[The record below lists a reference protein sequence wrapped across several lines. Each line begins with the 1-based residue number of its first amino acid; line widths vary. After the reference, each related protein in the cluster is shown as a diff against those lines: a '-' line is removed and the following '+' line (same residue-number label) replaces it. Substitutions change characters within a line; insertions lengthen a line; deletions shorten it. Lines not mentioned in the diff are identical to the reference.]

1 LIGER
6 KCKQKKAPYSLLTIR
21 YSLFDMPQ
29 RVMITAAATGI
40 GRAIAK
46 AFHDEGARV
55 HICDIN
61 EDVLNV
67 FREDFPDIAATL
79 VDVQNEAEVDAW
91 FDDALDDL
99 GGLDVM
105 VNNAGIK
112 GPTAPIDDIELAEWR
127 DCIGVCL
134 DAQFLCARR
143 AAPVMKAQRSGI
155 IINMS
160 SNAGQFGFGNRT
172 PYAAAKWGVIGLTK
186 SLAIEL
192 GPYNVRCNAICP
204 GAVRGE
210 RINRVIEG
218 EANLRGVG
226 TQIVAAELVQNQSL
240 ARFTEPEE
248 IANLAVFLASPQ
260 AFMINGQD
268 IAVDGHIETFHIK

>member
-1 LIGER
+1 MM
-6 KCKQKKAPYSLLTIR
+6 S
-21 YSLFDMPQ
+21 Q
-29 RVMITAAATGI
+29 RVMITAAASGI
-40 GRAIAK
+40 GRSIAQ
-46 AFHDEGARV
+46 AFFEDGAQV
-55 HICDIN
+55 HICDMN
-61 EDVLNV
+61 EDALAD
-67 FREDFPDIAATL
+67 FRDEFPEIAATR
-79 VDVQNEAEVDAW
+79 VDVQSEAEIDAW
-91 FDDALDDL
+91 FDDALEDL

-127 DCIGVCL
+127 DCISVCL

-143 AAPVMKAQRSGI
+143 AAPIMKAQRSGVI
-155 IINMS
+155 LNMS

-192 GPYNVRCNAICP
+192 GPCNAICP

-210 RINRVIEG
+210 RINRVISG
-218 EANLRGVG
+218 EAGLRGVDPD
-226 TQIVAAELVQNQSL
+226 IVAAELVSQQSL

-248 IANLAVFLASPQ
+248 IAKLCLFLASPA

-268 IAVDGHIETFHIK
+268 IAIDGHVETFHIK

>member
-1 LIGER
+1 
-6 KCKQKKAPYSLLTIR
+6 
-21 YSLFDMPQ
+21 MPQ
-29 RVMITAAATGI
+29 RVMITAAASGI

-46 AFHDEGARV
+46 AFHENGARV
-55 HICDIN
+55 HICDMN
-61 EDVLNV
+61 EQALEQ
-67 FREDFPDIAATL
+67 FREDFPEIAATR
-79 VDVQNEAEVDAW
+79 VDVQSEAEVDAW

-105 VNNAGIK
+105 VNNAGTK
-112 GPTAPIDDIELAEWR
+112 GPTAVIEDIELEDWR
-127 DCIGVCL
+127 DCLAVCL

-160 SNAGQFGFGNRT
+160 SNAGQYGFGNRT

-204 GAVRGE
+204 GAVAGE

-218 EANLRGVG
+218 EAQMRGVG
-226 TQIVAAELVQNQSL
+226 SQIVAAELVQGQSL
-240 ARFTEPEE
+240 ARFTQPEE

>member
-1 LIGER
+1 M
-6 KCKQKKAPYSLLTIR
+6 T
-21 YSLFDMPQ
+21 Q

-46 AFHDEGARV
+46 AFAEEGAHV
-55 HICDIN
+55 HICDVN
-61 EDVLNV
+61 EEAVHR
-67 FREDFPDIAATL
+67 FRDDFPEIPAAI
-79 VDVQNEAEVDAW
+79 VNVRNEAEIDRW
-91 FDDALDDL
+91 FDVALDEMQ
-99 GGLDVM
+99 GLDVL

-112 GPTAPIDDIELAEWR
+112 GPTAPVDDIELADWKE
-127 DCIGVCL
+127 CIEVCL

-143 AAPVMKAQRSGI
+143 AAPVMKAQKSGC

-192 GPYNVRCNAICP
+192 GAYNVRCNAICP
-204 GAVRGE
+204 GAVKGD

-218 EANLRGVG
+218 EAKLRGVG
-226 TQIVAAELVQNQSL
+226 TQLIAAELVNGQSL
-240 ARFTEPEE
+240 TRFVEAEE
-248 IANLAVFLASPQ
+248 VAALAVYLASPA

-268 IAVDGHIETFHIK
+268 IAIDGHIETFHIK

>member
-1 LIGER
+1 M
-6 KCKQKKAPYSLLTIR
+6 S
-21 YSLFDMPQ
+21 Q
-29 RVMITAAATGI
+29 RVMVTAAATGI

-46 AFHDEGARV
+46 AFHEQGARV
-55 HICDIN
+55 HICDMN
-61 EDVLNV
+61 EVALEK
-67 FREDFPDIAATL
+67 FREDFPDIAATC
-79 VDVQNEAEVDAW
+79 VDVQSEAEVDAW
-91 FDDALDDL
+91 FDEALEDL

-105 VNNAGIK
+105 VNNAGTK
-112 GPTAPIDDIELAEWR
+112 GPTAAVEDIELADWR
-127 DCIGVCL
+127 DCIAVCL

-143 AAPVMKAQRSGI
+143 ATPVMKAQRSGI

-160 SNAGQFGFGNRT
+160 SNAGQHGFGNRT

-204 GAVRGE
+204 GGVAGE

-218 EANLRGVG
+218 EAKLRGVG
-226 TQIVAAELVQNQSL
+226 TQLVAAELVNGQSL
-240 ARFTEPEE
+240 ARFVEAEE
-248 IANLAVFLASPQ
+248 VANLALYLASPA

-268 IAVDGHIETFHIK
+268 IAIDGHIEAFHIK

>member
-1 LIGER
+1 
-6 KCKQKKAPYSLLTIR
+6 
-21 YSLFDMPQ
+21 
-29 RVMITAAATGI
+29 MITAAASGI

-46 AFHDEGARV
+46 AFHENGARV
-55 HICDIN
+55 HICDMN
-61 EDVLNV
+61 EQALEQ
-67 FREDFPDIAATL
+67 FREDFPEIAATR
-79 VDVQNEAEVDAW
+79 VDVQSEAEVDAW

-105 VNNAGIK
+105 VNNAGTK
-112 GPTAPIDDIELAEWR
+112 GPTAVIEDIELEDWR
-127 DCIGVCL
+127 DCLAVCL

-160 SNAGQFGFGNRT
+160 SNAGQYGFGNRT

-204 GAVRGE
+204 GAVAGE

-218 EANLRGVG
+218 EAQMRGVG
-226 TQIVAAELVQNQSL
+226 SQIVAAELVQGQSL
-240 ARFTEPEE
+240 ARFTQPEE

>member
-1 LIGER
+1 M
-6 KCKQKKAPYSLLTIR
+6 S
-21 YSLFDMPQ
+21 Q

-46 AFHDEGARV
+46 AFHDQGARI
-55 HICDIN
+55 HICDVN
-61 EDVLNV
+61 EAALAT
-67 FREDFPDIAATL
+67 FREDFPDIASTH
-79 VDVQNEAEVDAW
+79 VNVRNEGEVDLW
-91 FDDALDDL
+91 FDEALDDL

-112 GPTAPIDDIELAEWR
+112 GPTAPVDDIELADWKET
-127 DCIGVCL
+127 IEICL

-143 AAPVMKAQRSGI
+143 AAPVMKAQGSGL

-192 GPYNVRCNAICP
+192 GPHGVRCNAICP
-204 GAVRGE
+204 GAVNGP
-210 RINRVIEG
+210 RIMKVAED
-218 EANLRGVG
+218 EAALRGVPLDV
-226 TQIVAAELVQNQSL
+226 VAKELVSQQSL
-240 ARFTEPEE
+240 SRFTEPEE
-248 IANLAVFLASPQ
+248 VANLCLFLASP
-260 AFMINGQD
+260 AAYMINGQD
-268 IAVDGHIETFHIK
+268 IAIDGHVETFHIK

>member
-1 LIGER
+1 M
-6 KCKQKKAPYSLLTIR
+6 S
-21 YSLFDMPQ
+21 Q
-29 RVMITAAATGI
+29 RVMITAAASGI

-46 AFHDEGARV
+46 AFYDEGANV
-55 HICDIN
+55 HICDMN
-61 EDVLNV
+61 EEALDV
-67 FREDFPDIAATL
+67 FRDDFPDIAATR
-79 VDVQNEAEVDAW
+79 VDVQSEAEVDAW
-91 FDDALDDL
+91 FDDALEDL

-127 DCIGVCL
+127 DCLAVCL

-143 AAPVMKAQRSGI
+143 AAPVMKAQKSGL

-210 RINRVIEG
+210 RINKVIEG
-218 EANLRGVG
+218 EAALRGVG
-226 TQIVAAELVQNQSL
+226 SQIVAAELVSQQSL
-240 ARFTEPEE
+240 TRFTEPEE
-248 IANLAVFLASPQ
+248 IAALCLYLASPA

-268 IAVDGHIETFHIK
+268 IAIDGHIETFHIK